1 MANEE
6 HVAQLKQGVAAWTMW
21 RAENDRVLVDLT
33 GSDLS
38 GTDLSGADLVFPKP
52 CRADLTNADLRDAN
66 LGAQT

>member
-38 GTDLSGADLVFPKP
+38 GADLVFPKP
-52 CRADLTNADLRDAN
+52 
-66 LGAQT
+66 